1 MAFNSVT
8 YTIALIQHGE
18 SAPARTDA
26 ALPLTQELL
35 EAAGRR
41 YGFGFRWRHW
51 RDGSASET
59 LGRSDAILL
68 GDDAAAPLARG
79 GLRALA
85 PDVWRPPV
93 IAPERGDL
101 AALIHAGGRLLR
113 QLGQQ
118 PAALALEQAL
128 DKALARFDGAAAG
141 QCERQLGA
149 AILTAL

>member
-8 YTIALIQHGE
+8 YTVALIQDGE
-18 SAPARTDA
+18 TASARTDA

-51 RDGSASET
+51 RDGSAAET
-59 LGRSDAILL
+59 LDRSDAILL
-68 GDDAAAPLARG
+68 GADAAGFFARG
-79 GLRALA
+79 GWRALA

-93 IAPERGDL
+93 IAAERGDL

-128 DKALARFDGAAAG
+128 DNALARFEGATAG

-149 AILTAL
+149 AILTTL